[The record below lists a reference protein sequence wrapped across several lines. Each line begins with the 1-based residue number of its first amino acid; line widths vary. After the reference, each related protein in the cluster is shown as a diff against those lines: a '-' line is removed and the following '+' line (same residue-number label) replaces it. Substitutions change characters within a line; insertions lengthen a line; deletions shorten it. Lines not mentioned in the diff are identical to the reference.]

1 MRRIKLLYPFS
12 YPLFKGGYP
21 SIVSAICLF
30 WWCSMLVSGGIY
42 FARRI
47 EKGSVNMYFTS
58 RVLDG
63 GTSS

>member
-30 WWCSMLVSGGIY
+30 WWCSMLVNGGIY
-42 FARRI
+42 FAGII
-47 EKGSVNMYFTS
+47 EKVGINMYFTS